1 MNFKLK
7 YSNPFFKVE
16 ETKTHKDQ
24 LSRQTV
30 NYRVGMRTFCIFHH
44 SAHSVDI
51 RTALFFSEMISSSK
65 RTLKRIPRHQMA
77 FTNHCFGVLSVSKPE
92 ACELNFP

>member
-51 RTALFFSEMISSSK
+51 RTALFFFRNDFQFK
-65 RTLKRIPRHQMA
+65 K
-77 FTNHCFGVLSVSKPE
+77 
-92 ACELNFP
+92 NFKENS

>member
-30 NYRVGMRTFCIFHH
+30 NYRVGMRTLCIFHH
-44 SAHSVDI
+44 SAHSIDI
-51 RTALFFSEMISSSK
+51 RTAHLFSEMISSSK

-77 FTNHCFGVLSVSKPE
+77 FTNHCFGVLSVNKPE
-92 ACELNFP
+92 ACELNLP